1 MMILKS
7 RKIISLLLVLI
18 MFSSCEEKSN
28 FDNYD
33 ITLANLFVS
42 YGDNIENDI
51 NFLNEKIKA
60 KEVLLPSTLYYDK
73 FESINIIIT
82 NYYNYLNELDLKSE
96 KLNKNLFFEGDIL
109 AEDGKKFH
117 GRSKIFLDDL
127 NRVIENKDLKDHLIY
142 YFNVD
147 DVKNKEDLYFKYLD
161 YNYLGAPYPVFR
173 YLIKKRKYD
182 LMLFKNELLSSYLQ
196 RR

>member
-7 RKIISLLLVLI
+7 RKIISFLLVLI

-42 YGDNIENDI
+42 YGDNIEKDI
-51 NFLNEKIKA
+51 NFLNKKIKA

-73 FESINIIIT
+73 FKSINIIIT

-109 AEDGKKFH
+109 AEDGEKFYE
-117 GRSKIFLDDL
+117 RSKNFLDDL

-182 LMLFKNELLSSYLQ
+182 LILFKNEILSSYLQ
-196 RR
+196 RK